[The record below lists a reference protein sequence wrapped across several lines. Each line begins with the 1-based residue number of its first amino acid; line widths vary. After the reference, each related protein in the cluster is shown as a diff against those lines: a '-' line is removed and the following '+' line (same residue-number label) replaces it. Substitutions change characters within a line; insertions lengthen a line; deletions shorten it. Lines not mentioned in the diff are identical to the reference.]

1 MCFHTPFYKMIQKA
15 YDALAR
21 TERPNAK
28 AEDIMNEFAKKVQP
42 SLYISKR
49 VGNIYTGSLYSC
61 LYSLLCKK
69 EKEISGKNILLFS
82 YGSGLCAT
90 MLQAKV
96 ISNPLTSEQPI
107 QLEKFFEGRIKFSA
121 EDYSK
126 IMKEKEIRYGN
137 WKGKINTDLNM
148 LSDHT
153 FYLEEIDEKWRRFY
167 KLKKAEHKMLAKQ
180 NISSLHRIENMI
192 EKRIPRVEALKSLP
206 KEQVKSFHKM

>member
-21 TERPNAK
+21 TERPNVP
-28 AEDIMNEFAKKVQP
+28 AEEIMNEFSKKVEP

-69 EKEISGKNILLFS
+69 QNEISGKCILLFS

-96 ISNPLTSEQPI
+96 ISNPLTTEQPI

-126 IMKEKEIRYGN
+126 IMKEKELRYGN
-137 WKGKINTDLNM
+137 WKGKINVDLNM

-153 FYLEEIDEKWRRFY
+153 FYLGEIDEKWRRFY
-167 KLKKAEHKMLAKQ
+167 KIKKGGQKVFAKE
-180 NISSLHRIENMI
+180 NISALHR
-192 EKRIPRVEALKSLP
+192 V
-206 KEQVKSFHKM
+206 